1 MDEALVKLR
10 LLYLEC
16 RSKGIMVNPH
26 VAYIAIQS
34 AGDYSTIRNGYL
46 LDLENTIVSVLEG
59 WETWTIG
66 KGIIK
71 QAMAT
76 AFLDSFETGW
86 IETGGDPY
94 EPEADDS
101 EWLATRIDQE
111 LANIDSMFVDIKA
124 MMNDTEEPLTSDEIA
139 QYAQARAQ
147 GYTVTLDSIY
157 GQGKLRGKKSVMLTL
172 DGPDGQKSCATC
184 QRYKQQR
191 HRARWW
197 ISHGLVPEPGNE
209 NYECGCWQCQHKLS
223 DDKGVQWAGVQ
234 G

>member
-1 MDEALVKLR
+1 MNDIKTLR
-10 LLYLEC
+10 QLYLKC
-16 RSKGIMVNPH
+16 REDGTSVDPH

-34 AGDYSTIRNGYL
+34 AGDYSTIRSDYL
-46 LDLENTIVSVLEG
+46 ANLENTIAAVLEEEKS
-59 WETWTIG
+59 WSAG
-66 KGIIK
+66 KSTVK

-76 AFLDSFETGW
+76 AFVDSFETGW
-86 IETGGDPY
+86 VETGGDPY
-94 EPEADDS
+94 EPETADS

-111 LANIDSMFVDIKA
+111 LANIDSMFVGIKA
-124 MMNDTEEPLTSDEIA
+124 MMNDTEEPLTSDEID

-184 QRYKQQR
+184 QKYKQQR

-197 ISHGLVPEPGNE
+197 ISHDLVPEPGNE
-209 NYECGCWQCQHKLS
+209 NYKCGCWQCQHKLK
-223 DDKGVQWAGVQ
+223 DDEGVQWAGVQ
-234 G
+234 

>member
-1 MDEALVKLR
+1 MDNLQTLR
-10 LLYLEC
+10 QLYLQC
-16 RSKGIMVNPH
+16 RTEGIPVDPH

-34 AGDYSTIRNGYL
+34 VGDYSTIRSDYL
-46 LDLENTIVSVLEG
+46 ANLENTIVAVLEEEKSLSAG
-59 WETWTIG
+59 RST
-66 KGIIK
+66 IK

-76 AFLDSFETGW
+76 AFVDAFETGW

-111 LANIDSMFVDIKA
+111 LANIDGMFSTMKG

-147 GYTVTLDSIY
+147 GYTVTLDGVY
-157 GQGKLRGKKSVMLTL
+157 GQGKMRGKKSVMLTL
-172 DGPDGQKSCATC
+172 DGPDGNESCRTC
-184 QRYKQQR
+184 QRYKGKR

-197 ISHGLVPEPGNE
+197 ISHDLVPAPGNDM
-209 NYECGCWQCQHKLS
+209 YECGGWQCQHVLV
-223 DDKGVQWAGVQ
+223 DDKGVQLAGAQ
-234 G
+234 E